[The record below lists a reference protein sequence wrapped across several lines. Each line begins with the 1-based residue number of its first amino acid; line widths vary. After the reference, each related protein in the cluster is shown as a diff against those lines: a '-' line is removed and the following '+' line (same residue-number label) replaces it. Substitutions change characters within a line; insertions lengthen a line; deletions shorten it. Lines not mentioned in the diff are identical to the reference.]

1 MLIGWDVSIEG
12 GSFLFGGTVW
22 HRQALTAVTE
32 LESMVSV
39 QGQIA
44 TLDTIRY
51 WLGCYQALLD
61 SRAYQSAQQIAAHEP
76 PPPASC
82 SSTLHRRT
90 LDSLSMPGSTMVG
103 ELGVGFHY
111 AYGGANHD

>member
-1 MLIGWDVSIEG
+1 MLIGWDVSIEEV
-12 GSFLFGGTVW
+12 LFYLAEQFGIA
-22 HRQALTAVTE
+22 QALTAVTE

-82 SSTLHRRT
+82 SSTPHRRT
-90 LDSLSMPGSTMVG
+90 LDSLSMPGSSDG
-103 ELGVGFHY
+103 R
-111 AYGGANHD
+111 